1 VAKLQNLRSLGLNNT
16 KVTAVGVADLQ
27 KALPN
32 CRIIGP

>member
-1 VAKLQNLRSLGLNNT
+1 LNNT
-16 KVTAVGVADLQ
+16 KVTAVGVVDLQ